1 LKVLGI
7 DVCTGFCSVAL
18 VDDGNTL
25 AAKHEPMTRGHVER
39 LAPMVAEVL
48 TESGLKPTE
57 LGGIAV
63 TTGPG
68 SFTGARL
75 GVSFARGLALAANIP
90 TVGVS
95 VFEAMRDSIAG
106 EAVVALPGKNGSILL
121 QRFAPDGIS
130 YAKPAEFDA
139 GSANQILP
147 EVGSVTVVGTA
158 APSFVA
164 MLSDEDRARTE
175 IFDNVGVDAEMIAR
189 LGSKKLTSDSS
200 PIPAPLYIRP
210 ADAKPQTAVNLG

>member
-48 TESGLKPTE
+48 TESGL
-57 LGGIAV
+57 
-63 TTGPG
+63 
-68 SFTGARL
+68 R
-75 GVSFARGLALAANIP
+75 
-90 TVGVS
+90 VS

-139 GSANQILP
+139 GSADQILP

-164 MLSDEDRARTE
+164 MVSDEDRARTE

-200 PIPAPLYIRP
+200 PVPAPLYIRP